1 MKKWIEPFSD
11 HNPSGVP
18 TGHLQTEEMLI
29 DQMTRPSE
37 AVREAVAALDGP
49 ILLLGVGGKMG
60 PSLAELFVRAGAK
73 QVIGVSRFT
82 DNESRA
88 YLDSIRVRTI
98 QADLMV
104 PSALKLLPDAPY
116 IYFLA
121 GFKFG
126 ATGAESATWTM
137 NSFLP
142 GLVMERYANSRVVY
156 VSSGNVYAYV
166 SPNSGGASES
176 GEIGPVGE
184 YAQSRLGGERI
195 AQYLSSV
202 NRTPL
207 VIARLFY
214 ATELRYGILH
224 DLAWKIRR
232 GEPIVLNMGHVNQ
245 IWQGD
250 ANAYLTR
257 LMPSCSSP
265 ATTFNMT
272 GPAVLSVR
280 SLAERLGALMGI
292 EPILSGTESPTALL
306 GNAANLIS
314 HLGEPEVS
322 IDQMLAWIAYWVAQ
336 DGRSLGKPTKFESRT
351 GKF

>member
-1 MKKWIEPFSD
+1 MSTHI
-11 HNPSGVP
+11 
-18 TGHLQTEEMLI
+18 QTEDQLI
-29 DQMTRPSE
+29 DQMTTPSE
-37 AVREAVAALDGP
+37 VVREAVAALDGP

-60 PSLAELFVRAGAK
+60 PTLAELFVRAGAK
-73 QVIGVSRFT
+73 QVIGVSRFS
-82 DNESRA
+82 DADSRA
-88 YLDSIRVRTI
+88 YLNSLGVQTI

-104 PSALKLLPDAPY
+104 PSALASLPDAPY
-116 IYFLA
+116 VYFLA

-126 ATGAESATWTM
+126 ATGAEPATWTM

-142 GLVMERYANSRVVY
+142 GLVMERYPTSKVVY

-166 SPNSGGASES
+166 STESHGASET
-176 GEIGPVGE
+176 GELSPVGE

-195 AQYLSSV
+195 AQYCSSV

-207 VIARLFY
+207 VIVRLFY

-224 DLAWKIRR
+224 DLAWKIRQ
-232 GEPIVLNMGHVNQ
+232 GEPIALNMGYVNQ

-257 LMPSCSSP
+257 LIPLCDSP
-265 ATTFNMT
+265 PKIVNMT

-280 SLAERLGALMGI
+280 SLAERLGALMGV
-292 EPILSGTESPTALL
+292 EPVFTGVESATALL
-306 GNAANLIS
+306 GDATTLLRQ
-314 HLGEPEVS
+314 LGEPS
-322 IDQMLAWIAYWVAQ
+322 ISVDQMIEWVAHWVRY